1 MNPSLL
7 PLASTRDTIADYVS
21 ALFIVYFVL
30 IFVRILLTWIPRMPY
45 NRYLRAVVGFIE
57 EVTDPYLNVFRR
69 FIRPIG
75 GGGFALDLSPM
86 LAMLLLYIVGL
97 IVVSAIRG

>member
-1 MNPSLL
+1 VIVPV
-7 PLASTRDTIADYVS
+7 ADTRGTIADYVE

-45 NRYLRAVVGFIE
+45 NRYLRATVGFIE

-69 FIRPIG
+69 FIPPLG
-75 GGGFALDLSPM
+75 AGGFALDLSPM
-86 LAMLLLYIVGL
+86 LAMALLYIVGL
-97 IVVSAIRG
+97 VVVGAIRG